1 MAENFFAKF
10 SHEKQGA
17 GSLLFLCERE
27 AVLLTQRL
35 LMEGVAMKVIAV
47 LLLFTMVTVTGCS
60 TVGGTQGGSGR
71 AALECGAVGAGL
83 AAAIC
88 LAAGG
93 NAATCAGAAAG
104 GGLLGAGACY
114 TYAQKYEK
122 RRQELAGKENDLDA
136 RLVYVRGL
144 NEDSKKLNEDL
155 NTRVTQVSKRMDTT
169 VAQVKEGTISQQEL
183 EKEREALLKDEKLAK
198 DQVALEKSALED
210 MKRFQAEQK
219 RKTGGNSAMH
229 AKLDEEIREQE
240 RLLKETQAQTSALAS
255 QRQRI

>member
-1 MAENFFAKF
+1 M
-10 SHEKQGA
+10 
-17 GSLLFLCERE
+17 
-27 AVLLTQRL
+27 
-35 LMEGVAMKVIAV
+35 
-47 LLLFTMVTVTGCS
+47 
-60 TVGGTQGGSGR
+60 

-114 TYAQKYEK
+114 TYAEKYEK
-122 RRQELAGKENDLDA
+122 RRQELAGKEDDLDA
-136 RLVYVRGL
+136 RLKYVRGL
-144 NEDSKKLNEDL
+144 NEDSKKSNEELNK
-155 NTRVTQVSKRMDTT
+155 RVAQVSKHTDTV
-169 VAQVKEGTISQQEL
+169 VAQIEQGTISQQEL
-183 EKEREALLKDEKLAK
+183 AKEREALLKEEKLAN

-219 RKTGGNSAMH
+219 RKTGADSATH
-229 AKLDEEIREQE
+229 AKLDAEIKKQQ
-240 RLLKETQAQTSALAS
+240 RLLEETQMQTSALAS

>member
-1 MAENFFAKF
+1 MRVIAA
-10 SHEKQGA
+10 
-17 GSLLFLCERE
+17 LL
-27 AVLLTQRL
+27 LLT
-35 LMEGVAMKVIAV
+35 MI
-47 LLLFTMVTVTGCS
+47 TGCS
-60 TVGGTQGGSGR
+60 TVGGTRGSSGM

-122 RRQELAGKENDLDA
+122 RRQELAGKEDDLDA
-136 RLVYVRGL
+136 RLKYVRGL
-144 NEDSKKLNEDL
+144 NEDSKKSNEELNK
-155 NTRVTQVSKRMDTT
+155 RVAQVSKHTDTV
-169 VAQVKEGTISQQEL
+169 VAQIKQGTISQQEL
-183 EKEREALLKDEKLAK
+183 EKEREALLKEEKLAN

-219 RKTGGNSAMH
+219 RKTGADSATH
-229 AKLDEEIREQE
+229 AELDAEIKKQQ
-240 RLLKETQAQTSALAS
+240 RLLEETQTQTSALAS

>member
-1 MAENFFAKF
+1 
-10 SHEKQGA
+10 
-17 GSLLFLCERE
+17 
-27 AVLLTQRL
+27 
-35 LMEGVAMKVIAV
+35 MKVIAA
-47 LLLFTMVTVTGCS
+47 LLLLTMITGCS
-60 TVGGTQGGSGR
+60 TVGGTRGSSGM

-114 TYAQKYEK
+114 TYAEKYEK
-122 RRQELAGKENDLDA
+122 RRQELAGKEDDLDA
-136 RLVYVRGL
+136 RLKYVRGL
-144 NEDSKKLNEDL
+144 NEDSKKSNEELNK
-155 NTRVTQVSKRMDTT
+155 RVAQVSKHTDTV
-169 VAQVKEGTISQQEL
+169 VAQIEQGTISQQEL
-183 EKEREALLKDEKLAK
+183 AKEREALLKEEKLAN

-219 RKTGGNSAMH
+219 RKTGADSATH
-229 AKLDEEIREQE
+229 AKLDAEIKKQQ
-240 RLLKETQAQTSALAS
+240 RLLEETQMQTSALAS

>member
-1 MAENFFAKF
+1 
-10 SHEKQGA
+10 
-17 GSLLFLCERE
+17 
-27 AVLLTQRL
+27 
-35 LMEGVAMKVIAV
+35 MEGATMKVIAA
-47 LLLFTMVTVTGCS
+47 LLLLTMITGCS
-60 TVGGTQGGSGR
+60 TVGGTRGSSGM

-114 TYAQKYEK
+114 TYAEKYEK
-122 RRQELAGKENDLDA
+122 RRQELAGKEDDLDA
-136 RLVYVRGL
+136 RLKYVRGL
-144 NEDSKKLNEDL
+144 NEDSKKSNEEI
-155 NTRVTQVSKRMDTT
+155 NKRVAQVSKHTDTV
-169 VAQVKEGTISQQEL
+169 VAQIEQGTISQQEL
-183 EKEREALLKDEKLAK
+183 AKEREALLKEEKLAN

-219 RKTGGNSAMH
+219 RKTGADSATH
-229 AKLDEEIREQE
+229 AKLDAEIKKQQ
-240 RLLKETQAQTSALAS
+240 RLLEETQMQTSALAS

>member
-1 MAENFFAKF
+1 
-10 SHEKQGA
+10 
-17 GSLLFLCERE
+17 
-27 AVLLTQRL
+27 
-35 LMEGVAMKVIAV
+35 MKVIAA
-47 LLLFTMVTVTGCS
+47 LLLLTMITGCS
-60 TVGGTQGGSGR
+60 TVGGTRGSSGM

-114 TYAQKYEK
+114 TYAEKYEK
-122 RRQELAGKENDLDA
+122 RRQELAGKEDDLDA
-136 RLVYVRGL
+136 RLKYVRGL
-144 NEDSKKLNEDL
+144 NEDSKKSNEEI
-155 NTRVTQVSKRMDTT
+155 NKRVAQVSKHTDTV
-169 VAQVKEGTISQQEL
+169 VAQIEQGTISQQEL
-183 EKEREALLKDEKLAK
+183 AKEREALLKEEKLAN

-219 RKTGGNSAMH
+219 RKTGADSATH
-229 AKLDEEIREQE
+229 AKLDAEIKKQQ
-240 RLLKETQAQTSALAS
+240 RLLEETQMQTSALAS